1 MTLVSFISSIDN
13 YYIYTIAGTGTQGS
27 SGDGAAATSC
37 TLNGPESISLDSSN
51 NIFISDAGNNKI
63 RKIDSTGKITTIA
76 GTGTQG
82 SSGDNGYATSATL
95 SYPMHTHID
104 SAGNIYIADTGNCR
118 IRKLTIS
125 TGIIN
130 TIIGTG
136 DCNYNGDGGYATSAW
151 IHNPRGF
158 SLVRS
163 GSTSYYF
170 VADTLNHRIR
180 RVTASTGI
188 IATIVGTGAASYSG
202 DNGYATSATLYD
214 PEDVC
219 FDTSGSTSAF
229 YISDRGNNRIRYLQ
243 SDGIIKTYAGT
254 GLTTYSSSQE
264 NGSPTSANIYAP
276 ESCVIDNDNNMYIS
290 SNGNHQ
296 IYKISS
302 ATGKINTI
310 AGTGMTSTSINDN
323 GPATSSYLY
332 YPGHLAV
339 DSSFNV
345 YISDYGGQRIRILTA
360 VPSCTPTRVPS
371 VFSSVTPRYL
381 FIYLFILF
389 FSIK

>member
-13 YYIYTIAGTGTQGS
+13 YYIY
-27 SGDGAAATSC
+27 
-37 TLNGPESISLDSSN
+37 
-51 NIFISDAGNNKI
+51 
-63 RKIDSTGKITTIA
+63 TIA

-118 IRKLTIS
+118 IRKLTTS

-188 IATIVGTGAASYSG
+188 IATIVGTGTASYSG

-229 YISDRGNNRIRYLQ
+229 YISDPY
-243 SDGIIKTYAGT
+243 
-254 GLTTYSSSQE
+254 
-264 NGSPTSANIYAP
+264 
-276 ESCVIDNDNNMYIS
+276 
-290 SNGNHQ
+290 
-296 IYKISS
+296 
-302 ATGKINTI
+302 
-310 AGTGMTSTSINDN
+310 
-323 GPATSSYLY
+323 
-332 YPGHLAV
+332 
-339 DSSFNV
+339 
-345 YISDYGGQRIRILTA
+345 
-360 VPSCTPTRVPS
+360 
-371 VFSSVTPRYL
+371 
-381 FIYLFILF
+381 
-389 FSIK
+389 